1 LAETDDPALR
11 ARIYEA
17 KLERTFRSEWKTLLA
32 IDQKDTERF
41 EVIAGLKPATM
52 GSRFYSALQN
62 HLGNGAMIV
71 DSQVARKLLHGYF
84 GLEKPSQWM
93 ASPMTWLRIVAALF
107 PSREQAKVIADN
119 NRRPTRSELAR
130 IVNQAAT

>member
-1 LAETDDPALR
+1 
-11 ARIYEA
+11 
-17 KLERTFRSEWKTLLA
+17 
-32 IDQKDTERF
+32 
-41 EVIAGLKPATM
+41 
-52 GSRFYSALQN
+52 
-62 HLGNGAMIV
+62 
-71 DSQVARKLLHGYF
+71 
-84 GLEKPSQWM
+84 M